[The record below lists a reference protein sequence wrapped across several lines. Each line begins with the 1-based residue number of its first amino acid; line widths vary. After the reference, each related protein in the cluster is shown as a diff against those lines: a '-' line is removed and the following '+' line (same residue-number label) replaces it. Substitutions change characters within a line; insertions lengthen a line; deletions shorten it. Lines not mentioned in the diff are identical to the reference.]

1 MSNYKPW
8 VSIGLPVYNGE
19 RYLAE
24 ALDSLLG
31 QTFEDFELIIC
42 DNASTDSTQQICYS
56 YADKDKRIRYFHTPV
71 NLGAAVNFRRT
82 FELSSGQYFKWAT
95 YDDLHGP
102 TFLERCVDVLDR
114 ESSFVLAY
122 PKAKLIDASGRVISH
137 YDDCLHL
144 QSSEASERFIH
155 LMQNIRLCNVQYG
168 LVRSAILKKTALMGA
183 FIGSDRPLLA
193 ELALFGKFWEIPEF
207 LFYRRLHSSAYS
219 SQKDTSALL
228 EFHDPKIKYRSPLTT
243 WRHLWADLLAIT
255 RAPLDLGEKGALLRF
270 LVRRALSSRH
280 DFVNEILIAV
290 RESIRHWCYF
300 TIFAKGHKRAAM
312 RKRDSRE

>member
-1 MSNYKPW
+1 MNNYKSH

-19 RYLAE
+19 RYLAN
-24 ALDSLLG
+24 ALDSLLR

-42 DNASTDSTQQICYS
+42 DNASTDRTQQICHS
-56 YADKDKRIRYFHTPV
+56 YVDKDKRIRYFRNPV

-102 TFLERCVDVLDR
+102 TFLECCVDILDR
-114 ESSFVLAY
+114 EPLVVLAY
-122 PKAKLIDASGRVISH
+122 PKTKLIDASGRVISD

-144 QSSEASERFIH
+144 QSPKASERFIH
-155 LMQNIRLCNVQYG
+155 LMQNIKLCNAQYG
-168 LVRSAILKKTALMGA
+168 LVRSTILKKTALIGA
-183 FIGSDRPLLA
+183 FIGSDISLLA
-193 ELALFGKFWEIPEF
+193 ELALYGKFWEIPEF

-219 SQKDTSALL
+219 NQKDTTALL
-228 EFHDPKIKYRSPLTT
+228 EFHDPKIKHRSPLTT
-243 WRHLWADLLAIT
+243 WRHFWADLLAVT
-255 RAPLDLGEKGALLRF
+255 RVSLDLSEKGILFRF

-290 RESIRHWCYF
+290 SNSIRRCYF
-300 TIFAKGHKRAAM
+300 TTFAKDYKRAAM
-312 RKRDSRE
+312 RKRDSL